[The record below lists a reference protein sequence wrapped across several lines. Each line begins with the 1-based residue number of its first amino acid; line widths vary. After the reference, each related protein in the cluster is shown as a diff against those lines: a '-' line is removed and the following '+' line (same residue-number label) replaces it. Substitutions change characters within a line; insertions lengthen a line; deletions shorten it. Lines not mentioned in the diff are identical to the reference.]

1 MGLVGQVFPV
11 VHQCDMSKGRSNRF
25 FVSHWRSR
33 QQFIRSR
40 SELKN
45 RSHLAREIVETV
57 ALTLLIFFVIRF
69 AIQNYR
75 VQGSSMEPGLT
86 TDQYV
91 LINKI
96 AYLFHAPQRGDVIV
110 FHWPVDTSKDF
121 IKRIIGVPGDVIS
134 YDSNSVRVNGVLLN
148 EPYVKTESSSTA
160 SVYKVKPNEYF
171 VMGDNRSGSDDSRDW
186 GPVPSDY
193 IVGKAVI
200 VYWPL
205 TSWKLIDTYPSVY
218 AQIKVS

>member
-1 MGLVGQVFPV
+1 MGLVGQVFPGI
-11 VHQCDMSKGRSNRF
+11 HECDMSKGRSNRF
-25 FVSHWRSR
+25 FVSDRRS
-33 QQFIRSR
+33 FIRSR

-69 AIQNYR
+69 AIQNYQ

-86 TDQYV
+86 TYQDV

-110 FHWPVDTSKDF
+110 FYCPVDTSKDF

-134 YDSNSVRVNGVLLN
+134 YDSNSVRVNGVSFDETFLKK
-148 EPYVKTESSSTA
+148 VACSISI
-160 SVYKVKPNEYF
+160 VYKVKLNQY
-171 VMGDNRSGSDDSRDW
+171 
-186 GPVPSDY
+186 
-193 IVGKAVI
+193 
-200 VYWPL
+200 
-205 TSWKLIDTYPSVY
+205 
-218 AQIKVS
+218 